1 MLHRANRYLHF
12 AFDKPPT
19 PEEEEN
25 SAAAAAA
32 AAAAHFLKWRTS
44 NFMRPNQNINKYKKV
59 HGSLK
64 VKQTLVFIVGT
75 IFIEDEKNSVQ
86 VLTQRRLTLV
96 VCFISVRVLR

>member
-32 AAAAHFLKWRTS
+32 ARFIKWSTS

-59 HGSLK
+59 HGSTLK